1 MKKNIFKSVFLLAVI
16 GGLTIACNVEP
27 VPQPDVEAGVTSLEF
42 CAAHADLQ
50 TKTSLGSE
58 PDFNVLW
65 SKGDQIS
72 VNGVLSNAVAEED
85 HNKTSV
91 RFRVEGNLA
100 APYNVLHPG
109 TAETNVIT
117 LPATQSYV
125 ANTYDPAAYAAY
137 GKVVEENGEYTA
149 TLNNFCGLV
158 RFALKGSATL
168 SKIEVNALGGEK
180 LYGEFTLA
188 DSFNGEFTGG
198 VEGTLTY
205 IFEEGLKLSA
215 TDTYVY
221 IALPA
226 QTYTAGVEA
235 KVYQAD
241 GAFMRLKFWGEGDT
255 LLGSEIRAF
264 DSKTYSAGRTEN
276 LTSINGLD
284 GEDYGMPNIPAG
296 VNVAIFNIMRCNE
309 EFRPSGA
316 ITSLGSGANPFTRP
330 AGAIASDNL
339 AMREAVGKVI
349 YNTQADVIGF
359 NEIDGSMFKSGKPN
373 SIEDMARA
381 QGCTD
386 YTFKFFSSSKPKY
399 SFYDDS
405 NDYNFANGFAYKSS
419 VLNLDDSGRVWYNL
433 RESTISTDD
442 DGNAGSPKV
451 TIVYAQFTHKVS
463 GKQFWLF
470 VTHLPNY
477 DDKND
482 NCDNNIAASTALNA
496 FAASKAGKLP
506 HFMVGDM
513 NSADHEKNQCQ
524 EGAQKLKE
532 YWSDVY
538 DALDAA
544 GNLAPFYQKYC
555 GTQSGTG
562 FNYQYTIL
570 DFCKNHPERRI
581 DKIMTKGACTPT
593 TYKTIRTTYEFE
605 ASVETDATTYYPSDH
620 LAVVSYVTLD

>member
-1 MKKNIFKSVFLLAVI
+1 MKNILKSAFLLAII
-16 GGLTIACNVEP
+16 GGLSVACNIEP
-27 VPQPDVEAGVTSLEF
+27 VPQPETDKTLASLELS
-42 CAAHADLQ
+42 ASLPDVQ

-58 PDFNVLW
+58 PDYNVLW
-65 SKGDQIS
+65 SEGDQIS
-72 VNGVLSNAVAEED
+72 VNGVLSNAVAKED

-100 APYNVLHPG
+100 APYKVLYPG
-109 TAETNVIT
+109 TTETNVIT
-117 LPATQSYV
+117 LPATQNYV
-125 ANTYDPAAYAAY
+125 ADNSYDSAAYAAY
-137 GKVVEENGEYTA
+137 GTVEALNGEYTT
-149 TLNNFCGLV
+149 TLYNFCGLV
-158 RFALKGSATL
+158 RFALNGSATL
-168 SKIEVNALGGEK
+168 SRIEVNALGGEK

-198 VEGTLTY
+198 AEGTLTY

-226 QTYTAGVEA
+226 QTYSAGVEA
-235 KVYQAD
+235 KVYQTD

-359 NEIDGSMFKSGKPN
+359 NEIDGSMFKSGRPN

-386 YTFKFFSSSKPKY
+386 YTFKFFSSSKPES
-399 SFYDDS
+399 SFYDDP

-442 DGNAGSPKV
+442 DENAGSPKV

-496 FAASKAGKLP
+496 FAASKAGNLP

-524 EGAQKLKE
+524 AGAQKLLE
-532 YWSDVY
+532 YWTDVY
-538 DALDAA
+538 DAVNAA